1 VLRQEWAAAGGG
13 HHPRRESERWL
24 AAVRAV
30 RGPHTLGAHHRV
42 YGRPD
47 IHRRPGSFAS
57 LLGSTDLHKTP
68 HSTDLHKTPR
78 STDLHKT
85 PRSTD
90 LHKTPHST
98 DLHKTPRSTDLH
110 KTPRDIRV
118 AQGAADSGHYYSY
131 AKDGEGKWYEF
142 NDSTITAISEAD
154 LEKAFGGAQP
164 LHGGG
169 GGRGFYS
176 NFNSSASAYMLM
188 YRRLDATVN
197 INDCS
202 QKDLPAKLSVSFMFL
217 AWGGGGGGGG

>member
-57 LLGSTDLHKTP
+57 LLG
-68 HSTDLHKTPR
+68 
-78 STDLHKT
+78 
-85 PRSTD
+85 
-90 LHKTPHST
+90 ST

-217 AWGGGGGGGG
+217 AWRGVGGEGSSEYFSRREKYSRVLFPRPPRPATPGKVLQSTFPG